1 MEEQGNF
8 RASQGLQSLL
18 CGIFQV
24 RLLGTNEADMSIAK
38 TGILLAG
45 LTALFLAAGFLLGGE
60 ARMMITLVCAG
71 TQMGELV

>member
-1 MEEQGNF
+1 MEQGNF
-8 RASQGLQSLL
+8 KVDQDLQIIL

-24 RLLGTNEADMSIAK
+24 RLLATNEADMSIAK